1 VENAPSKNIWH
12 QLDGREAV
20 QVVANREGQEWAQPQ
35 QRHHLEAFFAN
46 GLVNS
51 YKLGVLLGDLE
62 NTVTSQVARDQKRDG
77 CRKLQ
82 GQVLAD
88 KSAVHY
94 FKQPPDLSS

>member
-1 VENAPSKNIWH
+1 MRNVPSKNIRH
-12 QLDGREAV
+12 QLDGSEAV
-20 QVVANREGQEWAQPQ
+20 QVIADREGQEWAQPQ

-51 YKLGVLLGDLE
+51 YEFGVLLGDLKDA
-62 NTVTSQVARDQKRDG
+62 VTRQVARNQKRDG
-77 CRKLQ
+77 RRKLQ

-94 FKQPPDLSS
+94 FKLPPDH